1 VLTELTPQAPAARP
15 PSMSSL
21 LQQVQQLSD
30 DQVKALL
37 DANKVIL

>member
-1 VLTELTPQAPAARP
+1 
-15 PSMSSL
+15 MSSL

-37 DANKVIL
+37 DADNLVPGGTQP